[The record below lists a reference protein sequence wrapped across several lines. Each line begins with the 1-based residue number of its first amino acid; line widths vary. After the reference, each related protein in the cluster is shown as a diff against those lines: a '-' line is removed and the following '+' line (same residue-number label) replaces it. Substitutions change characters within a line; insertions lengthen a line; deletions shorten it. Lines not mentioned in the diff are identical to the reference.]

1 MVAMNL
7 FMPGEGISKTHVTW
21 NDIEKSM
28 QHELQTKAT
37 LGPNRSAKD
46 IGDGKGYMSKVFLID
61 ADWKNKDKNL
71 PDKFVLKVITPIP
84 WVKYTTQVSKLENSN
99 NDFCQPTSMEFF
111 EAFLKRAHNA
121 EVAAYR
127 HLSKLPEG
135 KIQIPKIYDARDF
148 CERNTLKGY
157 ILMEYLENDKERE
170 IFESFSLGEIR
181 QLLRHLA
188 VIEAASLD
196 IPFKEMEHFFSG
208 PFSTL
213 CTAFTLEEEREEVF
227 AMLMEQSGSKL
238 ASEVARLRAIAQDMA
253 DNLKWA
259 DELPNKFNGMRSVL
273 CHGDIYPMNTIW
285 KKGDGEH
292 KLVAVIDYQTC
303 HFGCAATDLVQIF
316 VTFLSGKERRAH
328 WEQLMEE
335 FYGYLKQEV
344 GNKKMPYS
352 LEQLKEAYLQFFPT
366 GAFTLIPFIA
376 PLFEVIAKNVQ
387 QESKRKEYS
396 EKVMEKVEC
405 LLDDLLQC
413 HDRNL
418 KIHVKN

>member
-7 FMPGEGISKTHVTW
+7 FMPGEGISETHVTW
-21 NDIEKSM
+21 HDIETSM
-28 QHELQTKAT
+28 QHEFQTKAT

-61 ADWKNKDKNL
+61 ADWKNKEKNL
-71 PDKFVLKVITPIP
+71 PDKFVLKVITPIPWVKYTTQVSKLENSNNDFCQPTSMEFFEAFLKRVITPIP

-157 ILMEYLENDKERE
+157 ILMEYLDNDKERE

-188 VIEAASLD
+188 VLEAASLD

-213 CTAFTLEEEREEVF
+213 CTAFTLEEEREKVF
-227 AMLMEQSGSKL
+227 AMLMEHSGGKL
-238 ASEVARLRAIAQDMA
+238 ASKVARLRAIAHDMA

-259 DELPNKFNGMRSVL
+259 DELPNKFNGMRSLLRHLAVL
-273 CHGDIYPMNTIW
+273 EAASLDIPFKEM
-285 KKGDGEH
+285 EH
-292 KLVAVIDYQTC
+292 
-303 HFGCAATDLVQIF
+303 FF
-316 VTFLSGKERRAH
+316 SGPFST
-328 WEQLMEE
+328 LC
-335 FYGYLKQEV
+335 
-344 GNKKMPYS
+344 
-352 LEQLKEAYLQFFPT
+352 T
-366 GAFTLIPFIA
+366 AFTLEEEREKVFAMLMEHSGGKLASKVARLRAIA
-376 PLFEVIAKNVQ
+376 HDMADNLKWADELPNKF
-387 QESKRKEYS
+387 SKRWTSK
-396 EKVMEKVEC
+396 
-405 LLDDLLQC
+405 
-413 HDRNL
+413 
-418 KIHVKN
+418 